1 VSDEPDLLKNIKNI
15 AYTRAFGEPG
25 KKLTLSGLVEVAK
38 LFLCRETR
46 TLWKDP
52 IWESYSDED
61 VLVEYFCCRFSE
73 EDEEFKDAFLRSI
86 GQYSSEI
93 DEFAEW
99 ANGQEDKLEEEI
111 AEQEDDV
118 SFSPKDLK

>member
-1 VSDEPDLLKNIKNI
+1 VTKEVDLLKNIKSI

-61 VLVEYFCCRFSE
+61 VLVGYFSYRFLE
-73 EDEEFKDAFLRSI
+73 EDGEFKDAFLRSI

-93 DEFAEW
+93 DEFAQW
-99 ANGQEDKLEEEI
+99 ADEQEDKLEEEI

-118 SFSPKDLK
+118 SFSPGDLK